1 MRKEINQEVLLEVIR
16 KRSHPQP
23 QVYTKEEQNIIDTAL
38 KKQVVKTCHTMHG
51 GLFWA
56 NISCPECGKVLQVNP
71 MKETDQYCPVCGQ
84 RIGWRYREV
93 TGGDAGEPKKETAG
107 YDMG

>member
-51 GLFWA
+51 ACFGQ
-56 NISCPECGKVLQVNP
+56 I
-71 MKETDQYCPVCGQ
+71 YPVRNAEKFC
-84 RIGWRYREV
+84 R
-93 TGGDAGEPKKETAG
+93 
-107 YDMG
+107 